1 MISSKKMKFAVTT
14 AAATAVV
21 CTGALAANV
30 TSTTDV
36 NVRSGPGSSYSVL
49 TVMKKGTTTSQ
60 LGTSGSWA
68 KVTVNGKTGYVY
80 SKYLTS
86 GSSSSSTTPS
96 TTSSKTVYITASA
109 LNVRSG
115 PGTSYGVVG
124 GLSKGKSATVVGT
137 SGSWYKIKYGSG
149 YGYISSKY
157 TSSSAVDSDSGSSS
171 TTSSSKT
178 MYCTV
183 SGLNV
188 RSGKGTS
195 YASKGILSYGQQVS
209 VVNTSSYWYKIK
221 YGSGYGYVGSK
232 YLSSSK
238 PSGSSTTPVS
248 APSNKEKTMY
258 CTVSGLNVRSGA
270 GTSYA
275 SKGTLSYGQQ
285 VSVVNTSS
293 YWYKIKYGSG
303 YGYVGSSYLS
313 STKPSSGGSVS
324 DTTPSTGGSVSGSS
338 IVSYAKSFLGC
349 SYVYGAS
356 GPSSFDCSG
365 FTQYVYKHFGKSIPR
380 SSASQYSSCKK
391 ISKSSLQP
399 GDLVFFTNDGSGVGH
414 VAIYMGN
421 GQIIHAANSRRG
433 VCTDSLNSSYYS
445 SHYVGA
451 GRY

>member
-21 CTGALAANV
+21 CTGALAASV

-36 NVRSGPGSSYSVL
+36 NVRSGPGNSYSVL
-49 TVMKKGTTTSQ
+49 TVMKKGTTTSR
-60 LGTSGSWA
+60 LGTSGNWA
-68 KVTVNGKTGYVY
+68 KVKVNGKTGYVY
-80 SKYLTS
+80 TKYLTN
-86 GSSSSSTTPS
+86 GSSSSSTTPTSS
-96 TTSSKTVYITASA
+96 TSKTVYVTASA

-115 PGTSYGVVG
+115 PSTSYSVIG
-124 GLSKGKSATVVGT
+124 GLNKGNSASVVGT

-149 YGYISSKY
+149 YGYISSQY
-157 TSSSAVDSDSGSSS
+157 TSSSSSDSGSSGS
-171 TTSSSKT
+171 TTSSKT

-188 RSGKGTS
+188 RSGKGTA
-195 YASKGILSYGQQVS
+195 YASKGTLSYGQS
-209 VVNTSSYWYKIK
+209 VTVVDSSSYWYKIK

-238 PSGSSTTPVS
+238 PSGSSSTPVS
-248 APSNKEKTMY
+248 APSNKTKTMY

-324 DTTPSTGGSVSGSS
+324 DTTPDTGSSSGSS

-380 SSASQYSSCKK
+380 SSSAQYSSCTK

-399 GDLVFFTNDGSGVGH
+399 GDLVFFTSGGSGVGH